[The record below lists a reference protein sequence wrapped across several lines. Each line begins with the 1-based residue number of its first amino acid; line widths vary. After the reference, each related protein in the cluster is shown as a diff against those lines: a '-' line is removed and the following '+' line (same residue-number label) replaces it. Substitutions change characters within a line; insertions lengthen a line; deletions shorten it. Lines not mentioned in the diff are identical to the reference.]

1 MKSAEGRSRTSQTRV
16 RAHDDA
22 LRDEAV
28 KRVLAGDSAPD
39 VAASLGV
46 GASTV
51 RRWVAAHR
59 SQNDAGDGRP
69 SQPQTNAPSRQ
80 DLVDAAVRVVS
91 RGGLRSL
98 TYRSVAA
105 EAGVSHGL
113 VRHYFGNL
121 DQLLVIATEDVVD
134 RAMKSGGMYS
144 SSSKISDFAAGL
156 EVSVE
161 EQEEIQSFISEMVV
175 EARREP
181 RIRPLVANMYSALR
195 DSTQAQLQQR
205 GLQTDSD
212 LAVLVFAAL
221 DGLVFQQLALSDPA
235 TTSSAL
241 RKLREV
247 LEVLERD
254 QAGLDGP
261 VSG

>member
-144 SSSKISDFAAGL
+144 PSSKISDFAAGL